1 MTTLEMIL
9 SILTAL
15 SGIGNLTQWA
25 NLRAMR
31 NKATYEAE
39 DVHIQVLNKTIVM
52 QADEIKRLQ
61 ERQKVLEEQ
70 IIDLQTKMLKYATL
84 QELQP

>member
-1 MTTLEMIL
+1 MTYLEIIL

-25 NLRAMR
+25 NLRALR
-31 NKATYEAE
+31 NKSHYEAE

-61 ERQKVLEEQ
+61 DRQQYLEAQ
-70 IIDLQTKMLKYATL
+70 IAELQKQMLAYATKP
-84 QELQP
+84 EL